1 MSSKYEGF
9 PAIAYAGLWFLKTFG
24 KLRRQFPDLKIDIVF
39 FVTDVPPATLIKI
52 DKGDFEVEI
61 LEDLKDVKDL
71 DNIECD
77 AYLALST
84 DDLAGGIDSIMDG
97 VAQKRIKMKNPN
109 ALGILG
115 KILSTVVA

>member
-9 PAIAYAGLWFLKTFG
+9 PAVAYSGLWLLKTFG

-39 FVTDVPPATLIKI
+39 FVTDAPPATLIKI
-52 DKGDFEVEI
+52 DKGDFEIEL
-61 LEDLKDVKDL
+61 LENVKDVKDL
-71 DNIECD
+71 DNVECD

-84 DDLAGGIDSIMDG
+84 DDILGGINSIIDG
-97 VAQKRIKMKNPN
+97 VAEKRIKMKNPS

-115 KILSTVVA
+115 KILSVL

>member
-24 KLRRQFPDLKIDIVF
+24 KLRREFPDLKINIVF
-39 FVTDVPPATLIKI
+39 FVTDTPPATMIKI
-52 DKGDFEVEI
+52 DKGDFEIEI
-61 LEDLKDVKDL
+61 LDFVKNVEDL
-71 DNIECD
+71 DNVECD

-84 DDLAGGIDSIMDG
+84 NDILGGIESIMDG
-97 VAQKRIKMKNPN
+97 VAAKRIKMKNPN

-115 KILSTVVA
+115 KILSVI